1 MTLDADYLETLLV
14 PVAVQGSRMCRL
26 NPRPNI
32 AIIKEF
38 ASNST
43 GFGKSIFQIP
53 GERERSR
60 SPKIKQIA
68 VDGDDDAIYGLECP
82 TDESFRNFLNSP
94 ASGSG
99 TDQADPPGFDTFENF
114 FDFGRPSIGL
124 HLMTEALKASHT
136 EARTTIFKA
145 EVVEKEIVRLK
156 DEVEANSLCEKELAV
171 RETRRAY
178 RKGKKDVADICRGAV
193 GGLYLPRA
201 PEYSYEKELAKQTSR
216 MHNNAD
222 MASVSLRWKRGV
234 GISGLRSDTSKL
246 GKYHSAR
253 LGYELRRFILVVL
266 VHGGKD
272 QDMSRRIHTTRQG
285 RSLKQGR
292 QYSLRDTQYSPK
304 RPKGGKHGWVELVD
318 KITTLGRV
326 YDPSRSML
334 EPGRITI
341 HVSPDSEEIG
351 SESPSR
357 RVS

>member
-1 MTLDADYLETLLV
+1 MTLDADYLETLLM

-82 TDESFRNFLNSP
+82 TDESFRNFLNSQ

-136 EARTTIFKA
+136 EARTTVFKA

-156 DEVEANSLCEKELAV
+156 DEVEANSLCEKELALKKTYNSIGDY
-171 RETRRAY
+171 RE
-178 RKGKKDVADICRGAV
+178 CRGAV

-216 MHNNAD
+216 MHNIAD

-253 LGYELRRFILVVL
+253 LGYELRRF
-266 VHGGKD
+266 
-272 QDMSRRIHTTRQG
+272 
-285 RSLKQGR
+285 
-292 QYSLRDTQYSPK
+292 
-304 RPKGGKHGWVELVD
+304 E
-318 KITTLGRV
+318 
-326 YDPSRSML
+326 
-334 EPGRITI
+334 
-341 HVSPDSEEIG
+341 
-351 SESPSR
+351 
-357 RVS
+357 